1 MASVGDFLSALF
13 AFLGPGG
20 ALLALYL
27 IFVLDAA
34 LFPALPEIFA
44 VVFYTAYAA
53 VVGPVT
59 WGALLVAIAATGEVT
74 GNLLLYLVVRRG
86 LVAPDRMPK
95 RIERLM
101 AGWINFLV
109 VRDERVILVNRIAPV
124 VPLVGAFIAVMRWNL
139 GRSLA
144 YVAIGAIVKYAFLI
158 ALVGALGVV
167 LSPAATT
174 IVAVVLVLAIVGI
187 SVGVS
192 YVRRRRILSRTA
204 AARTDGPRP
213 GGPSGP

>member
-1 MASVGDFLSALF
+1 MASVGDFLAALF
-13 AFLGPGG
+13 AFLGPAG

-34 LFPALPEIFA
+34 LFPALPEIFI
-44 VVFYTAYAA
+44 VVFFTAYAG
-53 VVGPVT
+53 VVDPFT
-59 WGALLVAIAATGEVT
+59 WGALLVAIAAAGEVT

-124 VPLVGAFIAVMRWNL
+124 VPLVGAFIAVMRWDPR
-139 GRSLA
+139 RSLA
-144 YVAIGAIVKYAFLI
+144 YVAVGAIAKYAFLV
-158 ALVGALGVV
+158 ALVAVLGVV
-167 LSPAATT
+167 LSPAAAT
-174 IVAVVLVLAIVGI
+174 IAAIALVVAVVGI
-187 SVGVS
+187 SLAAS
-192 YVRRRRILSRTA
+192 YVRRRRIISRSA
-204 AARTDGPRP
+204 VARTDGPRP